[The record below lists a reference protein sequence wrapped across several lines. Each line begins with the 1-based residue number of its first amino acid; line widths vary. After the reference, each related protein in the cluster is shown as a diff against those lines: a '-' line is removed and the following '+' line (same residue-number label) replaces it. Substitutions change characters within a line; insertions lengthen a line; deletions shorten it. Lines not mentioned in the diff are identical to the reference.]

1 MSLFGTGGA
10 FRESVQRVLALG
22 SRIMPNDF
30 PEARSASA
38 TWSPKLVYAL
48 AAICLGLGV
57 LVGYL
62 VRGSSGSSAPA
73 LAEAKH
79 LEMPAGMPQG
89 HPTPTLEQM
98 KQMADKKAAP
108 LIAQLKK
115 NAKDK
120 KALTQTA
127 YVYKSA
133 HQFQDAANYFSK
145 ALEVDPKDV
154 TLRTE
159 MASCLY
165 YSGDVDGALVQLH
178 QSLKYEPK
186 DANSLFNLGMI
197 RWKGKN
203 DPAGAVAAWQELL
216 RTNPNLDRKPIVEQM
231 IAEAQQGTAH

>member
-1 MSLFGTGGA
+1 ML
-10 FRESVQRVLALG
+10 
-22 SRIMPNDF
+22 NDLS
-30 PEARSASA
+30 EAHDASA
-38 TWSPKLVYAL
+38 TWSPKLVYGL
-48 AAICLGLGV
+48 AAICLFLGV
-57 LVGYL
+57 LVGYF
-62 VRGSSGSSAPA
+62 VRGSAGAREPA
-73 LAEAKH
+73 TAQTTQAAL
-79 LEMPAGMPQG
+79 PAGVPKG

-98 KQMADKKAAP
+98 KQLADKQAEP
-108 LIAQLKK
+108 LLAQLKK
-115 NAKDK
+115 NAKNK

-145 ALEVDPKDV
+145 VLEVDPKDV
-154 TLRTE
+154 AIRTE

-165 YSGDVDGALVQLH
+165 YSGDVDGALAQLE

-216 RTNPNLDRKPIVEQM
+216 KNNPKLDRKPIVEQM
-231 IAEAQQGTAH
+231 IAEAQQGIGH

>member
-1 MSLFGTGGA
+1 
-10 FRESVQRVLALG
+10 
-22 SRIMPNDF
+22 MPNDV
-30 PEARSASA
+30 PEARNVPA
-38 TWSPKLVYAL
+38 TWSPKLVYEL

-62 VRGSSGSSAPA
+62 VRGSCGASALAP
-73 LAEAKH
+73 AEAKH

-89 HPTPTLEQM
+89 DPTPTLEQM

-108 LIAQLKK
+108 LLEELKK
-115 NAKDK
+115 HAKDK
-120 KALTQTA
+120 KALAQTA

-133 HQFQDAANYFSK
+133 HQFQDAANYFGK
-145 ALEVDPKDV
+145 ALEVDPNDV

-165 YSGDVDGALVQLH
+165 YIGDVDGALVQLQ

-203 DPAGAVAAWQELL
+203 DAAGAVAAWQELL

-231 IAEAQQGTAH
+231 IAEAQQGAAR

>member
-1 MSLFGTGGA
+1 VSKGYCP
-10 FRESVQRVLALG
+10 LG

-30 PEARSASA
+30 PEARSVSA
-38 TWSPKLVYAL
+38 TWSPELVYGL

-62 VRGSSGSSAPA
+62 VRGSSGSSVPAP
-73 LAEAKH
+73 AEAKH
-79 LEMPAGMPQG
+79 LETPAGMPQG

-98 KQMADKKAAP
+98 KQMADKKAVP
-108 LIAQLKK
+108 LLEELKK
-115 NAKDK
+115 HAKDK
-120 KALTQTA
+120 KVLAQTA

-133 HQFQDAANYFSK
+133 HQFQDAANYFGK

-165 YSGDVDGALVQLH
+165 YSGDVDGALVQLQ

>member
-1 MSLFGTGGA
+1 
-10 FRESVQRVLALG
+10 
-22 SRIMPNDF
+22 MPNDF
-30 PEARSASA
+30 PEARNTFA
-38 TWSPKLVYAL
+38 TWSPKLVYGL

-62 VRGSSGSSAPA
+62 VRGSAGSSAPA
-73 LAEAKH
+73 PVETKQAEVPPGVPK
-79 LEMPAGMPQG
+79 G

-98 KQMADKKAAP
+98 KQLADKKAAP
-108 LIAQLKK
+108 LLAELKK
-115 NAKDK
+115 NGKDK
-120 KALTQTA
+120 KALTQAA

-133 HQFQDAANYFSK
+133 HQFQDAANYFGK

-154 TLRTE
+154 TIRTE

-165 YSGDVDGALVQLH
+165 YSGDVDGALAQLQ
-178 QSLKYEPK
+178 QSLKYAPR

-203 DPAGAVAAWQELL
+203 DAVGAVAAWQELL
-216 RTNPNLDRKPIVEQM
+216 RTNPNLDRKPVVEQM

>member
-1 MSLFGTGGA
+1 
-10 FRESVQRVLALG
+10 
-22 SRIMPNDF
+22 MPNDI
-30 PEARSASA
+30 PEAPSASA
-38 TWSPKLVYAL
+38 TWSPKLVYGL

-62 VRGSSGSSAPA
+62 VRGSSGSSVPVPT
-73 LAEAKH
+73 EVKH
-79 LEMPAGMPQG
+79 LEAPAGMPQG

-98 KQMADKKAAP
+98 KQLADKKAAP
-108 LIAQLKK
+108 LLQELKK

-120 KALTQTA
+120 KALAQTA

-133 HQFQDAANYFSK
+133 HQFQDAANYFGK

-165 YSGDVDGALVQLH
+165 YSGDVDGALIQLQ

-216 RTNPNLDRKPIVEQM
+216 RSNPSLDRKPIVEQM